1 MAKVNQRL
9 WRAPGQRAKRKA
21 WGFTVQ
27 VDGKQKRC
35 YKAEWTREDAE
46 KAFAALLLQIEQRPK
61 TKPAGM
67 TFGQAV
73 DRYMAAKAKKV
84 SLETDCLRLARF
96 KAAFG
101 ADTPLVEITAGR
113 IAEYKIQ
120 RLRSHVRRDGEQHD
134 IAPATVNREMA
145 ALRHLLRLAHDEWET
160 LPSVPRI
167 RLEMEPQGRL
177 RWLTPEEATRLLDA
191 CGESRNADLTDLV
204 EFAMFTGLRRGEAL
218 RLTWNRVD
226 RARGVIVLE
235 TTKNKRRREVPL
247 NSRADAVLARR
258 GPKESGW
265 VFGTKNW
272 DHFRSA
278 WENAVERAKLSD
290 FHYHDLRH
298 TFASWAVQRGAKLQE
313 VKDLLG
319 HRSLAMV
326 LRYSHLS
333 PEHLRSAVARLDAV
347 LPAALPAC
355 GSTQDATHEVLS
367 EIGCAPTA

>member
-1 MAKVNQRL
+1 
-9 WRAPGQRAKRKA
+9 
-21 WGFTVQ
+21 
-27 VDGKQKRC
+27 
-35 YKAEWTREDAE
+35 
-46 KAFAALLLQIEQRPK
+46 
-61 TKPAGM
+61 M
-67 TFGQAV
+67 TFRQAA
-73 DRYMAAKAKKV
+73 DRYLAAKAKKL
-84 SLETDCLRLARF
+84 SLETDCLRLARL

-120 RLRSHVRRDGEQHD
+120 RLRSRVRRDGEQHD

-145 ALRHLLRLAHDEWET
+145 TLRHLLRLAHDEWET
-160 LPSVPRI
+160 LRSVPRI
-167 RLEMEPQGRL
+167 KLETEPQGRL
-177 RWLTPEEATRLLDA
+177 RWLTPEEATRLLHA
-191 CGESRNADLTDLV
+191 CRESRNADLTDLV

-218 RLTWNRVD
+218 MLTWYRVD
-226 RARGVIVLE
+226 RARGVILLE

-258 GPKESGW
+258 SPKDSGL

-298 TFASWAVQRGAKLQE
+298 TFASWAVEGGATLQE

-347 LPAALPAC
+347 LPATPRAC
-355 GSTQDATHEVLS
+355 NTTQDATHEVIS
-367 EIGCAPTA
+367 EIGCASNALI